1 MYMET
6 DKNLHAGHRE
16 RAVKKFLTNPD
27 SFSDHELLEVL
38 LFYALPRRDTNAL
51 AHRIIKY
58 FGSLEKV
65 FSAPLESLKAVD
77 GVGDRVATELLVIG
91 TMYKRLRAEKQP
103 LKTYCSFDSVRERM
117 IGYFRN
123 QRNISAY
130 KLGMELGHSKT
141 YFYRIESGEI
151 QLTLDMLL
159 EVLDVLQVTTA
170 EFFCPTLKEDDK
182 VLFDMISDLS
192 PENKQTIIDLI
203 KKLK

>member
-1 MYMET
+1 MENI
-6 DKNLHAGHRE
+6 NLS
-16 RAVKKFLTNPD
+16 KK
-27 SFSDHELLEVL
+27 E
-38 LFYALPRRDTNAL
+38 
-51 AHRIIKY
+51 II
-58 FGSLEKV
+58 
-65 FSAPLESLKAVD
+65 
-77 GVGDRVATELLVIG
+77 DR
-91 TMYKRLRAEKQP
+91 
-103 LKTYCSFDSVRERM
+103 

-159 EVLDVLQVTTA
+159 DILDILQITTT

-182 VLFDMISDLS
+182 VLLDIISNLS
-192 PENKQTIIDLI
+192 PENKQTILDLM